1 MVFWAQRKNRSGGD
15 GILSYL
21 FRCLWDD
28 SGDIFHIK
36 VDAFN
41 IRDARKRFSCI
52 MDKREDKREFCLL
65 GVYREV

>member
-1 MVFWAQRKNRSGGD
+1 MK
-15 GILSYL
+15 SYL
-21 FRCLWDD
+21 FRCVWDD

-41 IRDARKRFSCI
+41 IRDARKRFSRI

-65 GVYREV
+65 GVYREIS